1 MNTRLTLRLTA
12 PLLTLSVLL
21 IGLAIGTSWYVQE
34 MHADTTEMLESNLVS
49 VRAAGE
55 LEIRLREVRTQ
66 LDRYLLS
73 GDRHDL
79 EALPK
84 LRRETDHWLAEAERV
99 AFTATEQRQM
109 AETRQGYTHF
119 FDELDGVTQADF
131 QAIDRRETGQRMDR
145 ILMDEILRPDRDYL
159 EFNEEQAAEVA
170 ARNRQTAGRMVLVLL
185 LLGLGGALAGSLA
198 GYAVA
203 WRINRSLVRLT
214 VPLQDATGKLDS
226 VVGPLMIPRSCS
238 LEEMEGVLQHIA
250 QQVGTVVERL
260 QQSQREAL
268 RAEQLAAVGQM
279 AAGFAHELR
288 NPLMSMKILV
298 QSAAGRD
305 SRAAL
310 HGRDLA
316 VLEEEINRLEQLTS
330 SLLDFA
336 RPPQLRLAT
345 VDMRDLID
353 DVVDLLS
360 GKAGRRDIRIECYL
374 PDEPVCLKADAGQLR
389 QVLLNL
395 LLNALD
401 AIQKNGMVQ
410 VNASVTTERVEL
422 RIADSG
428 GGLPVGLDKDIFAPF
443 VSTKATGLGLGLSIT
458 KRIVEMHG
466 GTIAATNRLRGG
478 AEFTVRLP
486 ATRTRNE
493 NEELQNAN
501 CSLQIAN

>member
-1 MNTRLTLRLTA
+1 MNTRLTFRLTA

-21 IGLAIGTSWYVQE
+21 LGTAIGTSWYVQE
-34 MHADTTEMLESNLVS
+34 MHADTTEMLESNLAS
-49 VRAAGE
+49 VRAAEE
-55 LEIRLREVRTQ
+55 LEIGMREVRTQ

-73 GDRHDL
+73 GDPHDL
-79 EALPK
+79 ESLPK
-84 LRRETDHWLAEAERV
+84 LRRETDHWLAEADRV
-99 AFTATEQRQM
+99 AFTETEQRLV

-119 FDELDGVTQADF
+119 FDELERVTGSEHR
-131 QAIDRRETGQRMDR
+131 AIDRHETRQLMDR
-145 ILMDEILRPDRDYL
+145 VLTDEVLRPTRDYL
-159 EFNEEQAAEVA
+159 EFNEDEATQVA

-198 GYAVA
+198 GHAIA
-203 WRINRSLVRLT
+203 RRINRSIVRLT

-226 VVGPLMIPRSCS
+226 VVGPVTFPRNCG
-238 LEEMEGVLQHIA
+238 LEEMEGVLQHMA
-250 QQVGTVVERL
+250 QQVGTVIERL

-305 SRAAL
+305 NRAAL

-336 RPPQLRLAT
+336 RPPQLRLAN
-345 VDMRDLID
+345 VDLRVLID

-374 PDEPVCLKADAGQLR
+374 PDEPVSLAADAGQMR

-395 LLNALD
+395 ILNALE
-401 AIQKNGMVQ
+401 AVQQNGMIQ
-410 VNASVTTERVEL
+410 VTASVAEEEVVLRV
-422 RIADSG
+422 ADSG
-428 GGLPVGLDKDIFAPF
+428 NGLPMGLDKDIFAPF

-478 AEFTVRLP
+478 AEFCVRLP
-486 ATRTRNE
+486 ATRTSE
-493 NEELQNAN
+493 GDDELQSASCNVQVA
-501 CSLQIAN
+501 S